1 MNSLVTI
8 GAFVQGMA
16 TLVFVANLVISYFK
30 GKKAGNHPWDAWA
43 LEWSGRCMQE
53 KKRIPSDV
61 AAYLAEHYTD
71 EPLSVRGDS
80 AFPSRRKSQPRF
92 GKS

>member
-1 MNSLVTI
+1 
-8 GAFVQGMA
+8 MA

-30 GKKAGNHPWDAWA
+30 EKKGGNHPWDAWA
-43 LEWSGRCMQE
+43 LEWSGRCMQ

-71 EPLSVRGDS
+71 EPLSVCVPFQAEIATAIRKIM
-80 AFPSRRKSQPRF
+80 RR
-92 GKS
+92 